1 MKIIGSKKTSIY
13 MELLKLLFIGFIV
26 AGSFLVL
33 MNLSTNYLMDR
44 YFENTSFQQKK
55 NDEKMEK
62 LQDYVTK
69 NHVMSN
75 DSATLSKWIKK
86 NNLAYLQVFLNDM
99 LRYDSS
105 YTTDENG
112 EEWEVTQ
119 EDYFAWEEYYTIIF
133 ADGEADVFSSGI
145 SLSSYYNYALLIQVV
160 LAFVIFIFIVMM
172 GIRKTMAYICTLND
186 EIKILE
192 SGELERPITIER
204 NDELTEL
211 AQGLNEMRLSF
222 QAQLDQ
228 ENYLTSSHKKLVT
241 EMSHDLRTPLT
252 SLLIYT
258 EILKQNKGLNPEI
271 LEKYTKKIDKKAHQI
286 KTISDNIFEYSLIS
300 SHMDVELDEPQPIQA
315 VFYDLLSEFT
325 GYLKAQGYA
334 VTCNLDW
341 KACKVRI
348 NSDYLIRI
356 MDNMASNIVKYADKE
371 APIEIN
377 TMNQDNM
384 TGISIKNKI
393 SDKECVEV
401 STQIGLHNIKN
412 MMESMGGLMNI
423 VKDEDTFEID
433 LLFRVDAHV

>member
-1 MKIIGSKKTSIY
+1 
-13 MELLKLLFIGFIV
+13 MELLKLLSIGFLI
-26 AGSFLVL
+26 AGSFLIL

-44 YFENTSFQQKK
+44 YFENTFFQQKK

-69 NHVMSN
+69 HQVMSN
-75 DSATLSKWIKK
+75 DSTTLSKWIK
-86 NNLAYLQVFLNDM
+86 NNNVSALQVFLGDM

-105 YTTDENG
+105 YTTNDSDQ
-112 EEWEVTQ
+112 EWAVTQ
-119 EDYFAWEEYYTIIF
+119 DDYFAWEEYYTITF
-133 ADGEADVFSSGI
+133 ADGEADVFSTGV
-145 SLSSYYNYALLIQVV
+145 SLNQYYNYALLIQVI

-172 GIRKTMAYICTLND
+172 GIRKIMMYICTLSD

-192 SGELERPITIER
+192 SGELEHPITIR
-204 NDELTEL
+204 GNDELTEL
-211 AQGLNEMRLSF
+211 ALGLNEMRTSF
-222 QAQLDQ
+222 QAQLEQ

-300 SHMDVELDEPQPIQA
+300 SHMEVTLEESQPIQT
-315 VFYDLLSEFT
+315 VFYDLLSELT
-325 GYLKAQGYA
+325 GYLETQGYT

-341 KACKVRI
+341 KSCRVRI

-356 MDNMASNIVKYADKE
+356 MDNIASNIVKYADKE

-377 TMNQDNM
+377 ILDQDNM
-384 TGISIKNKI
+384 IGISIKNQI
-393 SDKECVEV
+393 TDKECMEV

-412 MMESMGGLMNI
+412 MMESMGGLRKI
-423 VKDEDTFEID
+423 VKDDDTFEID
-433 LLFRVDAHV
+433 LLFRKDTHA